1 MIEMAE
7 FLHYGVIVATVAIT
21 VIGVGI
27 GGGIASQGAIAAINT
42 QPSARSYVTRIAV
55 LGMALLDTAAILGIV
70 VAIILFRNN
79 TIPHAYPTSIA
90 ELGIAFAICL
100 PGFVI
105 GLVSSFPVYTA
116 CLSVARQPFLSQKI
130 LRFMLITQTLIQ
142 TPIIFGFIIALFINI
157 QAAGV
162 TTVAEGIQ
170 LMASGLCMGLG
181 SIGPAIGMAQF
192 AKTACRGIGIN
203 RNAYSRILTFTF
215 LSEAIIETP
224 IIFSLLIAGLIITSP
239 IASHDP
245 LLTSIAFISA
255 ALATGLGTMG
265 PGISSGKIASASC
278 KEITHN
284 PELYGTLSRAS
295 LFGTSLIDTC
305 AIYALLISIMLIV
318 WI

>member
-215 LSEAIIETP
+215 LS
-224 IIFSLLIAGLIITSP
+224 
-239 IASHDP
+239 
-245 LLTSIAFISA
+245 
-255 ALATGLGTMG
+255 
-265 PGISSGKIASASC
+265 
-278 KEITHN
+278 
-284 PELYGTLSRAS
+284 
-295 LFGTSLIDTC
+295 
-305 AIYALLISIMLIV
+305 
-318 WI
+318 